1 MKTPYLSWEKQTIFI
16 TLWYALLSIA
26 YCVFF
31 MVKWLWNILFSL
43 FTQNKCSI
51 CSPPIDSFICFSIFI
66 GKQANPC
73 VFHIHEF
80 CRAKKKKK
88 ITVIMTYFF
97 CVKANGVFALQK
109 CVKFGCGLMSAW
121 LCADSIVYHWRQHIL
136 SEMSVWN
143 LSISPNMKINQY
155 VFLFYLQEVGSIIG
169 KKGEIVNRFR
179 EEVRKISI

>member
-1 MKTPYLSWEKQTIFI
+1 MLCYQLR
-16 TLWYALLSIA
+16 IA
-26 YCVFF
+26 YFLWSNGCGTFYFRYSLKTNVLFVLHQSILSFVFLSLSASKQIHVYSTF
-31 MVKWLWNILFSL
+31 M
-43 FTQNKCSI
+43 
-51 CSPPIDSFICFSIFI
+51 SFVE
-66 GKQANPC
+66 Q
-73 VFHIHEF
+73 
-80 CRAKKKKK
+80 KKKKK

-109 CVKFGCGLMSAW
+109 CVTFGCGLMSAW
-121 LCADSIVYHWRQHIL
+121 LCADSIVYHLRQHIL

>member
-80 CRAKKKKK
+80 CRAKKKKENNCNHDIFFLRWSK
-88 ITVIMTYFF
+88 WSVCVTKMCEIRLWFNVCVTLCRFNCLSLATTYFIWNV
-97 CVKANGVFALQK
+97 CL
-109 CVKFGCGLMSAW
+109 KFIDIAEHE
-121 LCADSIVYHWRQHIL
+121 D
-136 SEMSVWN
+136 
-143 LSISPNMKINQY
+143 
-155 VFLFYLQEVGSIIG
+155 
-169 KKGEIVNRFR
+169 
-179 EEVRKISI
+179 